1 MKQQQ
6 KIKLT
11 TGLKTNKE
19 LAEWFGII
27 PNSFCRSK
35 DKKLKELHL
44 FAEYHLEK
52 DKVFIDEVL
61 IPIYSKQ
68 GSRNYQKVKEALPKY
83 WSATGLDTCTNVSH
97 KIYIKEIKYSES
109 LSESTTYRYTT
120 RARND
125 LFGRPLVARGEL
137 GECHYIL
144 CKKLPSGECDFFTPE
159 EDKIKKEMLKK
170 YFSTADEMT
179 VMVNEMVSRGEITS
193 EEAWRTYAEM
203 IDMQNNYPA
212 FLTELTAAIGYQVV
226 KGTVIEYTQEF

>member
-1 MKQQQ
+1 MEL
-6 KIKLT
+6 KLGYMT
-11 TGLKTNKE
+11 SEE
-19 LAEWFGII
+19 LATWFGIKR
-27 PNSFCRSK
+27 NSFIKRK
-35 DKKLKELHL
+35 EQKLKELAFFAQFHL
-44 FAEYHLEK
+44 SK
-52 DKVFIDEVL
+52 GKVYIDEIF
-61 IPIYSKQ
+61 IPEYTKQ
-68 GSRNYQKVKEALPKY
+68 YELNYKKVKEALPKY

-97 KIYIKEIKYSES
+97 KIYIKEIKYNSDIK
-109 LSESTTYRYTT
+109 ESTTYRYTT